1 MATIFGQGLAG
12 PKAARNSESPKKGE
26 GLIFPCHGD
35 TCRKA
40 CRRPTLQG
48 RLSGDAA
55 LSVRSKLGECCKGEN
70 PAKAVLVPRK
80 GNSAAPR
87 SP

>member
-12 PKAARNSESPKKGE
+12 PKAARNSVPPKKGE

-48 RLSGDAA
+48 RLSGAAA
-55 LSVRSKLGECCKGEN
+55 LSARSKPGECCKGEN
-70 PAKAVLVPRK
+70 PAKAARVPRK
-80 GNSAAPR
+80 GDSAAPR